1 LRCRGPDGQSR
12 PLAITVTATSS
23 PQALYALHAVLQNN
37 VTGALNGFVP
47 FPGTSWDI
55 FFKTLQLFGVRYYIV
70 DRGGAII
77 ADQAGYPAITLPR
90 RPLFGEPGLWRIYE
104 LPRPNVGNYSPT
116 AVVTAAS
123 APEIVA
129 AMRAANFDFTRQV
142 VLSVT
147 PREPVVPAQDVQ
159 LSPIPGGLSP
169 VGAQQGYIAPRLAA
183 AIFELF
189 ARARSV

>member
-1 LRCRGPDGQSR
+1 MKSKPIGVVQIESATAVRDQRLDEQR
-12 PLAITVTATSS
+12 LACAFAHLSQVKT
-23 PQALYALHAVLQNN
+23 
-37 VTGALNGFVP
+37 
-47 FPGTSWDI
+47 GTSWDI
-55 FFKTLQLFGVRYYIV
+55 FFKTLQLFWVRYYIA
-70 DRGGAII
+70 DRGGATI

-90 RPLFGEPGLWRIYE
+90 RPLFGKPGLWRIYE

-189 ARARSV
+189 ARPR